1 MPQTLITIDTEIGEL
16 GKYRPDAFETFI
28 EGKVDGEEVGCKFIM
43 DILDKYNA
51 KGEFFV
57 DIYPYKQIGKEKFAN
72 LCKNIV
78 KKGHNVQL
86 HTHPSMAFDRERIYM
101 HQYSLK
107 EQIEILELGKEKI
120 KEWIGKYP
128 TAHRAGGYGINEDT
142 LKALSQVGI
151 LHDSSYFFGNGNC
164 KFHCNAKNKPFRVAE
179 IVEIPITV
187 FKRIVNYKFLNC
199 NILHREHFQKLDIR
213 YGATVDEIKRVVEGS
228 DENDIIIL
236 FLHSFNFVN
245 LPYNFRRRE
254 YGTISIN
261 EGMIKGFEDLLKWIS
276 QQKNCRVTTI
286 DRLKVDF
293 SHDDICIEIPNI
305 HRGDIKQ
312 KIFDSFTN
320 RILKV
325 RRT

>member
-1 MPQTLITIDTEIGEL
+1 MSQILITIDTEIGEL

-28 EGKVDGEEVGCKFIM
+28 EGKVDGREVGYKFIM

-57 DIYPYKQIGKEKFAN
+57 DVYPYKQIGEEKFAN
-72 LCKNIV
+72 LCEHIV
-78 KKGHNVQL
+78 KQGHNVQL
-86 HTHPSMAFDRERIYM
+86 HTHPSTYFGRERIYM

-128 TAHRAGGYGINEDT
+128 IAHRAGGYGINEDT
-142 LKALSQVGI
+142 FKALSQVGI
-151 LHDSSYFFGNGNC
+151 LHDSSYFYGNGNC
-164 KFHCNAKNKPFRVAE
+164 KFQCDVKNKPFRVGK

-187 FKRIVNYKFLNC
+187 FKRMVNHKFMNR
-199 NILHREHFQKLDIR
+199 NIIHQEHFQKLDLR
-213 YGATVDEIKRVVEGS
+213 YGATVSEIKKVVEGS
-228 DENDIIIL
+228 DENDIIML
-236 FLHSFNFVN
+236 FLHSFNFLN
-245 LPYNFRRRE
+245 LPYNFRRGE
-254 YGTISIN
+254 YGTISVN
-261 EGMIKGFEDLLKWIS
+261 DGMIKDFDDLLKWIL

-293 SHDDICIEIPNI
+293 SHDDFCIEIPI
-305 HRGDIKQ
+305 RSSGSIKQ
-312 KIFDSFTN
+312 KIFDNFTN
-320 RILKV
+320 RILRV